1 MCQYKSLLLL
11 ENNKNKEKK
20 KQPKNKKKKNP
31 LMSNPSTS
39 NSDTRLTLYFFCR
52 HEYYYKN
59 GPDGIFEAQWSKPD
73 GILLFYPFIY
83 E

>member
-1 MCQYKSLLLL
+1 
-11 ENNKNKEKK
+11 
-20 KQPKNKKKKNP
+20 
-31 LMSNPSTS
+31 MSNPSTS